1 MEWNC
6 LSIHKLQMGQRCFST
21 RLSSATIITQYP
33 VFHCNSIKIVYFFLG
48 PLQNRPCIVFSFSL
62 NKLLNGQ
69 SNRWLFEMSC
79 LTVISGGG
87 GGGDWERGR
96 YFNSV
101 VPVAKTK
108 WNLHMQCCKRKHHK
122 KAPEMQFTWVRWN
135 FIAISHRMRTSII
148 QWLTHIIST

>member
-33 VFHCNSIKIVYFFLG
+33 VFHCNSIRIVYFFLG

-69 SNRWLFEMSC
+69 SNRWWFETSC

-87 GGGDWERGR
+87 GGGGIEKEEDISIALCQLQKQNEIYICNVANENTKESPQIWRTGDMWGTKKHLR
-96 YFNSV
+96 CNS
-101 VPVAKTK
+101 
-108 WNLHMQCCKRKHHK
+108 H
-122 KAPEMQFTWVRWN
+122 E
-135 FIAISHRMRTSII
+135 SDETS
-148 QWLTHIIST
+148 